1 MTPIQKSI
9 GRGTASADSGQQQE
23 CHARLGAEPSTFN
36 CRLSTLF
43 LPLSF
48 DSAAPST
55 YNPAGSQ
62 ESTRSNFPAG
72 GNRMKKLF
80 YLFIAGIILLFAQAT
95 RLAAQAP
102 EGAAHAPEAKAPD
115 KCDEKATKEESSV
128 TDHTIKLGSQTIPY
142 KATASTTLL
151 KNDKGDATGL
161 LYSVAYTRSDVKDLT
176 TRPVSFLYNGGPGSA
191 TMWLHMGAF
200 GPRRAWTVD
209 GTFTPPAPY
218 KLVDNGESLLD
229 KTDLV
234 FIDAMGTGYSHAV
247 CKATEKDFYG
257 VDEDVEAFA
266 QFIVTYLSRNDRWN
280 SPKFLIGESYG
291 TFRSA
296 ALGNYLQSRDT
307 VHLNGIVLISSVLD
321 LSTITFPTGDD
332 RSYIYYLPSY
342 AAVAWYHKVLK
353 DRPADLPAFIDEA
366 RKYAQGDYAAALFKG
381 SELSAAEKTAVAKKL
396 SYFTGLSEEYLSKAD
411 LRVNLSQFMAELQR
425 SRGLTTGRIDARF
438 SGYTF
443 DLLEENAQGDPE
455 GPAVGG
461 AYTAL
466 INSYNHDEL
475 KFGKDKIYHNT
486 SGGGGGWNFTRSSR
500 GRGFFPSGP
509 NVEGD
514 LAQAMVT
521 NPKLLVQ
528 VENGYYDMATPF
540 FATEFTMEHLGLPAD
555 LQKNV
560 KLDYYN
566 AGHMMYLHDEDR
578 VSLHDHIASFID
590 KATKP

>member
-1 MTPIQKSI
+1 MADT
-9 GRGTASADSGQQQE
+9 DSGAVKAVSCKQARGRLFTAPGPLTPVSHQHTIAPVQE
-23 CHARLGAEPSTFN
+23 CNAIHSTGGNNAMKKIFWLCTAGFFLLLGLGAH
-36 CRLSTLF
+36 
-43 LPLSF
+43 
-48 DSAAPST
+48 A
-55 YNPAGSQ
+55 
-62 ESTRSNFPAG
+62 
-72 GNRMKKLF
+72 
-80 YLFIAGIILLFAQAT
+80 
-95 RLAAQAP
+95 AAQAP
-102 EGAAHAPEAKAPD
+102 EREAKAPEAKAPD
-115 KCDEKATKEESSV
+115 KCDAAATKEESSV
-128 TDHTIKLGSQTIPY
+128 TDHTIKLGGQTIPY

-151 KNDKGDATGL
+151 KNDKGDPTGL
-161 LYSVAYTRSDVKDLT
+161 LYSAAYTRSDVKELAS
-176 TRPVSFLYNGGPGSA
+176 RPVSFLYNGGPGSA

-209 GTFTPPAPY
+209 GNFTPPAPY
-218 KLVDNGESLLD
+218 KLVDNAESLID

-257 VDEDVEAFA
+257 IDEDVEAFA

-296 ALGNYLQSRDT
+296 ALGNYLQQRDT

-321 LSTITFPTGDD
+321 LSTITFPPGDD

-353 DRPADLPAFIDEA
+353 DRPADLPAFVEEA
-366 RKYAQGDYAAALFKG
+366 RKYAQGDYASALFKG
-381 SELSAAEKTAVAKKL
+381 AQLPAGEKTAVAKRV
-396 SYFTGLSEEYLSKAD
+396 SYFTGLSEDYLNKAD
-411 LRVNLSQFMAELQR
+411 LRVNLGQFMAELQR
-425 SRGLTTGRIDARF
+425 NRGLTTGRIDARF
-438 SGYTF
+438 TGYTY

-461 AYTAL
+461 AFTAL
-466 INSYNHDEL
+466 VNEYNHDEL
-475 KFGKDKIYHNT
+475 KFGKDKVYHNT
-486 SGGGGGWNFTRSSR
+486 NGGGGGWNWTRSTR
-500 GRGFFPSGP
+500 GRGGFFPSGP
-509 NVEGD
+509 NVQGD
-514 LAQAMVT
+514 LAQAMIT
-521 NPKLLVQ
+521 NPKLQVQ

-578 VSLHDHIASFID
+578 VSLHNQIASLID
-590 KATKP
+590 RATKQ

>member
-1 MTPIQKSI
+1 
-9 GRGTASADSGQQQE
+9 
-23 CHARLGAEPSTFN
+23 
-36 CRLSTLF
+36 
-43 LPLSF
+43 
-48 DSAAPST
+48 
-55 YNPAGSQ
+55 
-62 ESTRSNFPAG
+62 
-72 GNRMKKLF
+72 MKKILTF
-80 YLFIAGIILLFAQAT
+80 LGVAGLLILGQPA
-95 RLAAQAP
+95 RLAAQAA
-102 EGAAHAPEAKAPD
+102 EGKAPEAKAPD

-218 KLVDNGESLLD
+218 KLVDNTESLLD

-234 FIDAMGTGYSHAV
+234 FIDMMGTGYSHAV
-247 CKATEKDFYG
+247 CKAQEKDFWG
-257 VDEDVEAFA
+257 IDEDVEAFA

-296 ALGNYLQSRDT
+296 ALGNYLQQRDT

-321 LSTITFPTGDD
+321 LSTITFPPGDD
-332 RSYIYYLPSY
+332 RSFIYYLPSY

-353 DRPADLPAFIDEA
+353 DRPADLPGFVEEV
-366 RKYAQGDYAAALFKG
+366 RKYAQGDYASALFKG
-381 SELSAAEKTAVAKKL
+381 AELPASEKAAVAKKL
-396 SYFTGLSEEYLSKAD
+396 SYFTGLSEDYLNKAD
-411 LRVNLSQFMAELQR
+411 LRVNLGQFMAELQR

-438 SGYTF
+438 TGYTY

-461 AYTAL
+461 AFTAL

-475 KFGKDKIYHNT
+475 KFGKDKVYHNT
-486 SGGGGGWNFTRSSR
+486 IGAGGGSGGGWNWTRSGGGR
-500 GRGFFPSGP
+500 RGFFPSGP
-509 NVEGD
+509 NVQGD
-514 LAQAMVT
+514 LAQAMIT
-521 NPKLLVQ
+521 NPKLQVQ

-540 FATEFTMEHLGLPAD
+540 FATEFTMEHLGLPAE

-578 VSLHDHIASFID
+578 VSLHNQISSFID
-590 KATKP
+590 RATK